1 MSETVS
7 KGDSSDQKI
16 SYFGVD
22 LPLGQCRLM
31 WNNFSVFSI
40 RLREKYKNIN
50 NNKINKKN
58 IYLNIFWKNL
68 KIHFSPR
75 ETMIINLMSSLKFKH
90 FLLTW

>member
-50 NNKINKKN
+50 NNKINKK
-58 IYLNIFWKNL
+58 IYIFEYFL
-68 KIHFSPR
+68 KKSKKSFFTKRNHD
-75 ETMIINLMSSLKFKH
+75 N
-90 FLLTW
+90 

>member
-40 RLREKYKNIN
+40 RLREKEIKKIN
-50 NNKINKKN
+50 NNKYKN
-58 IYLNIFWKNL
+58 IKHFL
-68 KIHFSPR
+68 KILKNYFLTR
-75 ETMIINLMSSLKFKH
+75 ETMFN
-90 FLLTW
+90 